1 MFHSQNPHTPTPSR
15 HPVLDTGLG
24 CSSRGGAEGSQAPH
38 QVRGDEAGWIKK
50 TLSVRNVA
58 LAALALALS
67 PNAAQAKNPPKA
79 VRIYNQCV
87 LDAFRNPGEET
98 SDKYDE
104 ALDLA
109 KAQCGNLRP
118 AATEAVKKY
127 FGPKLARSGDDP
139 EDAAQALLD
148 IMVGEQ
154 TATIWAE
161 KHPDDVSHAR

>member
-1 MFHSQNPHTPTPSR
+1 MSR
-15 HPVLDTGLG
+15 WLFGF
-24 CSSRGGAEGSQAPH
+24 
-38 QVRGDEAGWIKK
+38 
-50 TLSVRNVA
+50 
-58 LAALALALS
+58 AALSLLAS
-67 PNAAQAKNPPKA
+67 PVAAKEPRK
-79 VRIYNQCV
+79 VKIYVNCV

-118 AATEAVKKY
+118 AATEAVKKH

-139 EDAAQALLD
+139 EDAAQAFLD